1 MSLIGSIGSLS
12 ASPYGKIPNTM
23 ITDAAKSIGMPND
36 TLKAAG
42 IGAPVQT
49 PEAGFTN
56 LFENMIESV
65 NNKQN
70 EAKDISKQVLLGQN
84 DQLHQSVIAMQEAS
98 VAFTLMIEVRNKLVD
113 SYQELM
119 RLPV

>member
-1 MSLIGSIGSLS
+1 MSLIGSIGGLSPSL
-12 ASPYGKIPNTM
+12 YGKIPNTM
-23 ITDAAKSIGMPND
+23 IADAAKPADLSE

-42 IGAPVQT
+42 IGTTTQT
-49 PEAGFTN
+49 QEAGFTN
-56 LFENMIESV
+56 LFETMIQSV
-65 NNKQN
+65 NAKQI
-70 EAKDISKQVLLGQN
+70 EAKDISRQVLLGQN

-98 VAFTLMIEVRNKLVD
+98 VAFTLMVEVRNKLVD